1 MAYTTDQTD
10 LSRNTRDG
18 IMGKL
23 LSGEWAQF
31 FKVVISSIVVYLL
44 FRFVFPL
51 AWPFLLAF
59 PTAMLLRKPVVFL
72 KKYFHIRESLGAGL
86 ILLTAGAVMAF
97 LFWRGTRYLL
107 SEMDYLMKG
116 LQEMIAGG
124 FPFHLS
130 GKWTVLGYD
139 CTVFLQNALDGAASY
154 FTWDRCI
161 AYLMNHSTAIVEFA
175 GGFFLLFF
183 IWFLASI
190 LAVEEMEQLRQQF
203 TMCTFYRQIVDFGL
217 FFSEVC
223 GKWLRAEG
231 IIMLI
236 TIGISGIGLW
246 ISGFPHGLFKGIVI
260 GVVDVLPILGAGTVY
275 LPWIVW
281 EFLNGRTVS
290 GGILLILYGICY
302 LTRQVLESKLV
313 GKCMGMSAFE
323 FLAAVYVGLKLF
335 GGAGL
340 VLGPVGIL
348 IIIWC
353 VRQPWPFSES
363 SEKQ

>member
-51 AWPFLLAF
+51 VWPFLLAF

-139 CTVFLQNALDGAASY
+139 CTVFLQNVLDGAASY

-281 EFLNGRTVS
+281 EFLNGRTIS

-353 VRQPWPFSES
+353 VRQPWPFPES
-363 SEKQ
+363 